1 MPSYWIAVSG
11 EANFEK
17 TRELNFE
24 LQGFKSRQRRKAE
37 RMADGDKLVW
47 YITKEMA
54 FAGYATITGTY
65 FEDHDPI
72 WEGKKSAA
80 AGKPAEDYP
89 WRVPIRKELVLDR
102 DDWIDVEGIARK
114 MTYVAKWPAEH
125 WRLAFQGNLH
135 DIPEEDFERIKAAL
149 EQTAKKAK
157 AKA

>member
-24 LQGFKSRQRRKAE
+24 LQGFKTRQRRKAE
-37 RMADGDKLVW
+37 RMAGGDKLVW

-54 FAGYATITGTY
+54 FAGYATITGPY

-72 WEGKKSAA
+72 WEGKKES
-80 AGKPAEDYP
+80 EDYP
-89 WRVPIRKELVLDR
+89 WRVPIRAELVLDR

-114 MTYVAKWPAEH
+114 MAYVSKWPAEH

-135 DIPEEDFERIKAAL
+135 DIPEEDFELIKAAL
-149 EQTAKKAK
+149 EETAKKAK